1 MIFFLVLTLHCIAS
15 TIERLHTF
23 SWIFQWHSKFQ
34 INRNCS
40 INEKAWNYTWLIDV
54 CGWNNL
60 HILLIYSNYLEFYNG
75 PSFCLKEYFD
85 YAAGIGSMIHFFIK
99 RMDKI
104 KWIIFH
110 TQIFTVVELAFV
122 CVCSN
127 SLWFSRDVNKIEQ
140 KCITVNLYG
149 VIFRMIEALC
159 VYLHYS
165 YHFWIT
171 IFPKLIVGPP

>member
-1 MIFFLVLTLHCIAS
+1 MIFFLVLTLHWIAFHNRK
-15 TIERLHTF
+15 IAYFFMDFPMTF
-23 SWIFQWHSKFQ
+23 KISNQQKLFNKRKSMELYV
-34 INRNCS
+34 N
-40 INEKAWNYTWLIDV
+40 

-85 YAAGIGSMIHFFIK
+85 YAAGIGSMVHFFIE
-99 RMDKI
+99 I

-110 TQIFTVVELAFV
+110 TQILTVVELAFV
-122 CVCSN
+122 RVCSN